1 MTLEQI
7 KYRQNEI
14 NENLYQLVKENT
26 QLIDAIVGQVPI
38 LPNDGKEETPQGL
51 VEEILL
57 TQNRTNT
64 LINLLYEN
72 NIRLYNK
79 THSSIEVDCAKIGS

>member
-26 QLIDAIVGQVPI
+26 QLIDAIVGQVPES
-38 LPNDGKEETPQGL
+38 LKEGKEETPQGL

-57 TQNRTNT
+57 TQNRTNA

-72 NIRLYNK
+72 NSRLYNK
-79 THSSIEVDCAKIGS
+79 TYSSIEVDCAKIGS